1 MNLNSE
7 QEIAGKAL
15 ESFLSEKGG
24 NQFFLLSGFAG
35 TGKTFLLSKVLSGK
49 KVVFTAPTNKAVKVL
64 DSSLRAAMG
73 GGSPTSV
80 PPRTCTIHSLLGLA
94 LRADG
99 GVKVIKQ
106 KDTDLTIDSF
116 DAVVVDEASM
126 VGAELLTYIKK
137 AVEGTKT
144 KVIFSGDPM
153 QLPPVKELESG
164 VWKLN
169 IPKAELQTVM
179 RYKDAILEYST
190 KVRGMVKSIS
200 PRITPISN
208 NDGETGIFVHPS
220 HLLSVLEK
228 SNDDFQSQDKVKVI
242 AWRNLAVDHYN
253 QKIRRMLFEDSSGK
267 FFLPTDRVVVTEPAM
282 TIGGEEEGKPL
293 ASTDDE
299 GTVISVDPGLIHG
312 IDCFVLLIRL
322 DTGKVVELTTPT
334 PQGRIAYQAMKTRL
348 ADEAKFDPSRWAD
361 FWEYHESFHYIRH
374 SYAIT
379 AHRSQGSTYE
389 KVYVDLHDIM
399 RNRNISESIR
409 CLYVAST
416 RASKQLHF
424 PSRLTVF

>member
-15 ESFLSEKGG
+15 ESFLSEKCG

-35 TGKTFLLSKVLSGK
+35 TGKTFLLSKVLSGR

-126 VGAELLTYIKK
+126 VGAELLTYIRK

-179 RYKDAILEYST
+179 RYKDAILELLHQGSGNGQ
-190 KVRGMVKSIS
+190 VHLPPNHAPFQQRRG
-200 PRITPISN
+200 
-208 NDGETGIFVHPS
+208 D
-220 HLLSVLEK
+220 
-228 SNDDFQSQDKVKVI
+228 
-242 AWRNLAVDHYN
+242 RNL
-253 QKIRRMLFEDSSGK
+253 RPL
-267 FFLPTDRVVVTEPAM
+267 LPPFSRP
-282 TIGGEEEGKPL
+282 
-293 ASTDDE
+293 
-299 GTVISVDPGLIHG
+299 
-312 IDCFVLLIRL
+312 
-322 DTGKVVELTTPT
+322 GKVP
-334 PQGRIAYQAMKTRL
+334 R
-348 ADEAKFDPSRWAD
+348 
-361 FWEYHESFHYIRH
+361 
-374 SYAIT
+374 
-379 AHRSQGSTYE
+379 
-389 KVYVDLHDIM
+389 
-399 RNRNISESIR
+399 
-409 CLYVAST
+409 
-416 RASKQLHF
+416 
-424 PSRLTVF
+424 